1 MSNRRTKKRKK
12 DIVQKK
18 IIGIHQQD
26 TVLKE
31 FFRDNERFADIFN
44 AVFFQG
50 EEKIKAD
57 DLEEVDTDI
66 SHILSF
72 KQLAISIKHT
82 RDIAKKFVNGVLF
95 VILGTEF
102 QSHIDY
108 GMPVRIMGYDY
119 SSYAGKISKLKK
131 FHRKQKTKLNSH
143 EFLSGFQ
150 KTDRL
155 PPVVTLVLY
164 TGREPWDGPLSLHEM
179 LIPMPEHIKSLVADY
194 KIHVLQIQNSEQFH
208 FHNHDVNTLFDIT
221 RMAFQKQYEQIYEKY
236 QNQPISQEVVT
247 AIGSITNVP
256 QLMELE
262 QEEKGGTVMFNML
275 EDCIEY
281 GTERG
286 IERGVELGMLNA
298 AKLLVEQ
305 GQAITEIAT
314 LLQLS
319 PQKIEEHIKQH
330 NSNVSH

>member
-1 MSNRRTKKRKK
+1 
-12 DIVQKK
+12 
-18 IIGIHQQD
+18 
-26 TVLKE
+26 
-31 FFRDNERFADIFN
+31 
-44 AVFFQG
+44 
-50 EEKIKAD
+50 
-57 DLEEVDTDI
+57 
-66 SHILSF
+66 
-72 KQLAISIKHT
+72 
-82 RDIAKKFVNGVLF
+82 
-95 VILGTEF
+95 
-102 QSHIDY
+102 
-108 GMPVRIMGYDY
+108 
-119 SSYAGKISKLKK
+119 
-131 FHRKQKTKLNSH
+131 
-143 EFLSGFQ
+143 
-150 KTDRL
+150 
-155 PPVVTLVLY
+155 
-164 TGREPWDGPLSLHEM
+164 M

-208 FHNHDVNTLFDIT
+208 FHNRDVNTLFDIT

-262 QEEKGGTVMFNML
+262 QKEKGGTVMFNML

-286 IERGVELGMLNA
+286 IELGMLNA
-298 AKLLVEQ
+298 AKLLAEQ